1 MKQQVVVV
9 TLIASLLLAGCTV
22 ASSAPVVTPP
32 TSEPV
37 SIDTIAA
44 TVSAQIDER
53 LAEQAPTP
61 DIEALQATI
70 LAAVEERLA
79 AASPESLAKLVDETV
94 ASRLAEQQLADEPGV
109 DTALIDLYRAAN
121 PAVVYIIVPPIGS
134 GSGFVYSADGTI
146 VTNNHVVSGG
156 RAFEVVFS
164 DGEHMPA
171 TLVGT
176 DTDSDLAVLQVET
189 LPEGVEPLPLAEP
202 DSLQVGQFVVA
213 IGNPFGEQGSMSL
226 GIVSG
231 LGRSLRSQRNSRF
244 GSTYSL
250 PSVIQTDAPINPGNS
265 GGPLLNLEGEVVGIN
280 AAIASQTG
288 VNSGVGFSIPVIAV
302 RQVVPSLIEK
312 GSHDYSYLGASFA
325 DEISLAEQQQF
336 GLTQTQGAYVIG
348 VTPGGPADNGGLV
361 AADPNSGRGGDLI
374 TAIDDRPMASFA
386 DLNTYLAF
394 YTTVGQTIDVTVL
407 RDGVEASVP
416 ITLGP
421 RP

>member
-1 MKQQVVVV
+1 MKQRLVAT
-9 TLIASLLLAGCTV
+9 TLIASLLLAGCSV
-22 ASSAPVVTPP
+22 ASSAPVAAPP
-32 TSEPV
+32 PP
-37 SIDTIAA
+37 AA
-44 TVSAQIDER
+44 TPDLAGTVAAQIDQR
-53 LAEQAPTP
+53 LAQLEPTP
-61 DIEALQATI
+61 DLEALQAAI
-70 LAAVEERLA
+70 LATVEERLA
-79 AASPESLAKLVDETV
+79 AASPESLAQLVDETI
-94 ASRLAEQQLADEPGV
+94 ASRLAEEQQAEEPGV
-109 DTALIDLYRAAN
+109 DTALIDLYRRTN
-121 PAVVYIIVPPIGS
+121 PAVVYIVVPPIGS
-134 GSGFVYSADGTI
+134 GSGFVYSADGYI

-156 RAFEVVFS
+156 RVFEVVFS
-164 DGEHMPA
+164 DGDRLPA

-176 DTDSDLAVLQVET
+176 DADSDLAVLQVEA

-231 LGRSLRSQRNSRF
+231 LDRSLRSQRSSRF

-265 GGPLLNLEGEVVGIN
+265 GGPLLNLDGQVVGIN

-288 VNSGVGFSIPVIAV
+288 FNSGVGFSIPVLAV

-325 DEISLAEQQQF
+325 DEISLIEQEQF
-336 GLTQTQGAYVIG
+336 GLTQTQGAYVIS
-348 VTPGGPADNGGLV
+348 VTPGGPADNAGLI

-374 TAIDDRPMASFA
+374 VAIDDRPINSFA

-394 YTTVGQTIDVTVL
+394 YTTIDQIIDVTVL
-407 RDGVEASVP
+407 RDGAKTSVP